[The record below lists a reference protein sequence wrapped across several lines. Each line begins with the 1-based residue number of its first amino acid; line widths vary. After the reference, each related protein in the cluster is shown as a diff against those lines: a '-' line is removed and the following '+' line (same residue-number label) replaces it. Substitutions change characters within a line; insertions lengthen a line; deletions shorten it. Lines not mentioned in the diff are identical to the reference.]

1 MAFSPVRL
9 STLRIDSGK
18 PLVEV
23 DTTDGDTIFLTSI
36 DIEVMQKYFDFA
48 LPLLKDE
55 EKKLGYTRHELG
67 V

>member
-1 MAFSPVRL
+1 MQPIKL

-23 DTTDGDTIFLTSI
+23 DTTNGDTIFMTSI
-36 DIEVMQKYFDFA
+36 DIEVMQKYFSYA

-55 EKKLGYTRHELG
+55 EKKLGYTKED

>member
-1 MAFSPVRL
+1 MAMTPVDL
-9 STLRIDSGK
+9 KTLRIDSGK

-23 DTTDGDTIFLTSI
+23 DTTDGNIIFLTSI
-36 DIEVMQKYFDFA
+36 DIEVMQKYFEYA

-55 EKKLGYTRHELG
+55 EKKLGYTRNELG

>member
-1 MAFSPVRL
+1 MQPIKL

-23 DTTDGDTIFLTSI
+23 DTTNGDTIFMTSI
-36 DIEVMQKYFDFA
+36 DIEVMQKYFSYA

-55 EKKLGYTRHELG
+55 EKKLGYTKEN

>member
-1 MAFSPVRL
+1 MQPIKL

-23 DTTDGDTIFLTSI
+23 DTTGGDTIFMTST
-36 DIEVMQKYFDFA
+36 DIEVMQKYFSYA
-48 LPLLKDE
+48 LPLLKNE
-55 EKKLGYTRHELG
+55 EKKLGYTKEA